1 MPTNAASRPSM
12 PSDKAHLFL
21 RGVHAYMALGLLL
34 TGTVAYLDER
44 SGFYAAL
51 EKTPGLLIGVLAAPL
66 ALVLLLS
73 YRIEKM
79 SVTTAHVVF
88 WVYAALVGLSLSG
101 IFELSTATSVA
112 RTFFITAATFLAMS
126 IYGYATHRDLS
137 RFGALLLMGIVAL
150 IIIGLLNLFFASPPL
165 QVAIETAGVIV
176 FIALTAYDTQHI
188 KELYRGRD
196 DTVVAGKKT
205 IIGALTL
212 YLDFVNLFLA
222 LLQLPR
228 LGFALVRHSHRMAA
242 WSRLLVS
249 GERRSKPTWRQSA
262 RRTMHWLRVKIAP
275 QKSANT

>member
-1 MPTNAASRPSM
+1 MATNSASRPSM
-12 PSDKAHLFL
+12 PPDNANSFL
-21 RGVHAYMALGLLL
+21 RDVYFYMALGLSL
-34 TGTVAYLDER
+34 TGIVAYLDER

-51 EKTPGLLIGVLAAPL
+51 EKTPVLLMAALAAPL
-66 ALVLLLS
+66 ILVLLLS

-79 SVTTAHVVF
+79 NLTTAHIVF
-88 WVYAALVGLSLSG
+88 WIYAALVGLSLSG
-101 IFELSTATSVA
+101 VFELYTATSVA
-112 RTFFITAATFLAMS
+112 RTFFITAATFATMS
-126 IYGYATHRDLS
+126 IYGHATQKDLS

-150 IIIGLLNLFFASPPL
+150 IIIGLLNLVLATTPI
-165 QVAIETAGVIV
+165 QVVIEFVGTVV

-196 DTVVAGKKT
+196 DAVVAGKKA

-228 LGFALVRHSHRMAA
+228 LGLALVRHSHRMAA

-249 GERRSKPTWRQSA
+249 GEGRSKQSWRQSA
-262 RRTMHWLRVKIAP
+262 RRTMRWLRVKIAP
-275 QKSANT
+275 RT